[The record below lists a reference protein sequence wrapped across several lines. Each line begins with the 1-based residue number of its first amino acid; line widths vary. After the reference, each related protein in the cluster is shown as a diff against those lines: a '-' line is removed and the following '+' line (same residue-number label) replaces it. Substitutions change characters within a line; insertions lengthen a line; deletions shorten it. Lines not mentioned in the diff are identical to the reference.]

1 MTIEELRQQFPS
13 LSASVNGCRLVYLD
27 NAATAMRPRS
37 VIEKWNDVVT
47 NKNSNIYRAVHTT
60 AALATKEVE
69 DARESVKSFIGADS
83 VREIIFTSG
92 ATASLNL
99 LAFCAGEAF
108 VGEGD
113 EIIVS
118 AAEHHANIVPW
129 QMMCKRKGAKLKVLP
144 VNDRG
149 EVMIERLESLITAK
163 TKIVSVAHISNVL
176 GIVNPIREIADICH
190 RNGVLL
196 SVDGAQGIVHCN
208 VDVKALDCDFYA
220 FSGHKIYAAPGTG
233 VLYGKEK
240 LLNELPPYMGGGEM
254 IANVKWE
261 ETTYAGLPYKFEA
274 GTPNLAGIPTFIP
287 ALEMAVAMRSK
298 AIIDNER
305 GVVDYIMDEL
315 DKDSSITLFGNPKD
329 REAKIP
335 LFSISVKGVHHED
348 LALIMDKMGVA
359 LRSGQLCAE
368 PIMDACGVTGMLRAS
383 FAPYNRVEEAEY
395 FIKSLHRAIDMLR

>member
-149 EVMIERLESLITAK
+149 EVMVERLESLITAK

-315 DKDSSITLFGNPKD
+315 DKDSFITLFGNPKD

-383 FAPYNRVEEAEY
+383 FAPYNTVEEAEY

>member
-1 MTIEELRQQFPS
+1 MTIEELRQEFPS
-13 LSASVNGCRLVYLD
+13 LSASVNGHPLVYLD

-37 VIEKWNDVVT
+37 VIEKWNDIVT

-69 DARESVKSFIGADS
+69 QARECVRRFIGAES
-83 VREIIFTSG
+83 TKEVIFTSG

-99 LAFCAGEAF
+99 LAFCIGEAF
-108 VGEGD
+108 IDKGD

-129 QMMCKRKGAKLKVLP
+129 QMMCRRKEAKLKVLP
-144 VNDRG
+144 VNERG
-149 EVMIERLESLITAK
+149 ELCIDKLQTLITSR

-190 RNGVLL
+190 RHGVLL
-196 SVDGAQGIVHCN
+196 AVDGAQGIVHCSI
-208 VDVKALDCDFYA
+208 DVKALDCDFYA

-233 VLYGKEK
+233 VLYGKET
-240 LLNELPPYMGGGEM
+240 LLNALPPYMGGGEM
-254 IANVKWE
+254 IANVKWDGA
-261 ETTYAGLPYKFEA
+261 TYAGLPYKFEA

-287 ALEMAVAMRSK
+287 ALEMAVAMRCK
-298 AIIDNER
+298 PVIDNER
-305 GVVDYIMDEL
+305 GVVDYILEEFW
-315 DKDSSITLFGNPKD
+315 KDTGIRIFGNPAN
-329 REAKIP
+329 REDKIP
-335 LFSISVKGVHHED
+335 LFSIAVEGVHHED
-348 LALIMDKMGVA
+348 LALIMDKMGIA

-368 PIMDACGVTGMLRAS
+368 PLMDSCGVTGMLRAS
-383 FAPYNRVEEAEY
+383 FAAYNTLEEAQY

>member
-1 MTIEELRQQFPS
+1 MTIEELRQEFPS
-13 LSASVNGCRLVYLD
+13 LSASVNGHPLVYLD

-37 VIEKWNDVVT
+37 VIGKWNDIVT

-69 DARESVKSFIGADS
+69 QARECVRRFIGAES
-83 VREIIFTSG
+83 TKEVIFTSG

-99 LAFCAGEAF
+99 LAFCIGEAF
-108 VGEGD
+108 IGRGD

-129 QMMCKRKGAKLKVLP
+129 QMMCRRKEAKLKVLP
-144 VNDRG
+144 VNERG
-149 EVMIERLESLITAK
+149 ELCTDILQDLITSR

-196 SVDGAQGIVHCN
+196 AVDGAQGIVHCN

-233 VLYGKEK
+233 VLYGKET

-261 ETTYAGLPYKFEA
+261 GTTYAGLPYKFEA

-287 ALEMAVAMRSK
+287 ALEMAVAMRCK
-298 AIIDNER
+298 PVIDNER
-305 GVVDYIMDEL
+305 GVVDFILDEFG
-315 DKDSSITLFGNPKD
+315 KDTGIRIFGNPRN
-329 REAKIP
+329 REDKIP
-335 LFSISVKGVHHED
+335 LFSIAVEGVHHED
-348 LALIMDKMGVA
+348 LALIMDKMGIA

-368 PIMDACGVTGMLRAS
+368 PIMDSCGVTGMLRAS
-383 FAPYNRVEEAEY
+383 FAAYNTLEEAQY
-395 FIKSLHRAIDMLR
+395 FIKSLHKAIDMLR